1 MENKKRNKVLDF
13 LQGNMVPILFTVL
26 CLASIKISGQNAG
39 YVITETVS
47 RVGRN
52 AILIV
57 SLILPVLCGMGL
69 NFSIVLGAMAGE
81 IGLILIT
88 HWRRFKRNHTGG
100 HHCNGPVHCPWNT
113 DRNPF

>member
-57 SLILPVLCGMGL
+57 SLILPVPVSYTHLD
-69 NFSIVLGAMAGE
+69 VYKRQ
-81 IGLILIT
+81 IT
-88 HWRRFKRNHTGG
+88 PCWRK
-100 HHCNGPVHCPWNT
+100 PW
-113 DRNPF
+113 

>member
-1 MENKKRNKVLDF
+1 MENKKRNKVLEF
-13 LQGNMVPILFTVL
+13 LQGNMVPILFTLL
-26 CLASIKISGQNAG
+26 CLASIKISGQNAS

-88 HWRRFKRNHTGG
+88 HWS
-100 HHCNGPVHCPWNT
+100 
-113 DRNPF
+113 